1 MITGLMNGLLWR
13 FVIQSIP
20 ISQPQISISKIY
32 CNPIIAGKE
41 QVTVNAKGKSERI
54 FVDLEAMYHS
64 PEIDG
69 SELCSEELMAA
80 SRGWLGMTWEPEVNH
95 STLDPEDE
103 RFEVFVGVEE
113 VPPEPEPSVSLN
125 FQEKLVIARDPPMVD
140 ENGVAIQPPKQ
151 GRNRRIKT
159 VEVNETQISKL
170 HDFIS
175 PQYADRNS

>member
-1 MITGLMNGLLWR
+1 MIIGLMDGLLWR

-20 ISQPQISISKIY
+20 ISQPQMSISKTHP
-32 CNPIIAGKE
+32 NSIIAVKE
-41 QVTVNAKGKSERI
+41 QVTVNAKGRSERI
-54 FVDLEAMYHS
+54 YVDLEAMYPT

-80 SRGWLGMTWEPEVNH
+80 SRGWIDATWEPEVSH
-95 STLDPEDE
+95 VILDDENE
-103 RFEVFVGVEE
+103 RFDVFVGVEE
-113 VPPEPEPSVSLN
+113 MLPEPEPSLSRN

-159 VEVNETQISKL
+159 MEVNETQISKL
-170 HDFIS
+170 YDYICS
-175 PQYADRNS
+175 